1 MIYLRIGAAKHW
13 SRTLAD
19 QFPGVSEPI
28 LNASFG
34 GWGRRGVGDPQS
46 NQTYISFWI
55 ALDDGVSMTWS
66 DYDLNGSFQRSNSP
80 SLPPSLNP
88 M

>member
-13 SRTLAD
+13 SPTLAD
-19 QFPGVSEPI
+19 QFPGVPRANPERQ
-28 LNASFG
+28 L
-34 GWGRRGVGDPQS
+34 WGVGKERVGDPQS

-55 ALDDGVSMTWS
+55 ALDDGASMMWS
-66 DYDLNGSFQRSNSP
+66 DHDLNSSLQRSDSA

>member
-1 MIYLRIGAAKHW
+1 VGKER
-13 SRTLAD
+13 
-19 QFPGVSEPI
+19 
-28 LNASFG
+28 
-34 GWGRRGVGDPQS
+34 VGDPQS

>member
-34 GWGRRGVGDPQS
+34 GWGKRG
-46 NQTYISFWI
+46 
-55 ALDDGVSMTWS
+55 
-66 DYDLNGSFQRSNSP
+66 
-80 SLPPSLNP
+80 
-88 M
+88 